1 MATLVTIF
9 NFIISIPKIWAIFN
23 EIVQWIENKK
33 KDKREALKQEA
44 RRDIRKAKTQKER
57 EDAADKMLDNLD

>member
-44 RRDIRKAKTQKER
+44 RRDIRKAKTKKER